1 MTVSSLRSRLVSVP
15 VRRRLMIVEGGASV
29 FTREGAETFDETVA
43 IAQLQDETPDEFA
56 ERCLQRIAAAE
67 RSGRCFQAAMLFT
80 SASHDPAKT
89 AARRLIALAVAE
101 HADSI
106 VELREL
112 VVVTAPTAEPEQR
125 DELLD
130 LVEELLMCS
139 GRLPVRV
146 CFTEPPEQLENS
158 GVFWSLPASERQRQR
173 DLERSDS

>member
-1 MTVSSLRSRLVSVP
+1 
-15 VRRRLMIVEGGASV
+15 
-29 FTREGAETFDETVA
+29 
-43 IAQLQDETPDEFA
+43 
-56 ERCLQRIAAAE
+56 
-67 RSGRCFQAAMLFT
+67 MLFT
-80 SASHDPAKT
+80 SPCHDPAKI

-101 HADSI
+101 HADSV
-106 VELREL
+106 VELSELL
-112 VVVTAPTAEPEQR
+112 VVAAPTAEPEQR

-158 GVFWSLPASERQRQR
+158 GVFWTLPDSERQRQR